1 MNQLTV
7 DVNDQIAVFLVELL
21 EHFLTADYADNTD
34 VSELILILFF
44 ISEIR
49 VIRGSMQSVLVE
61 LFENFAAARVYLMQA
76 LRHFGF
82 SLAIRCERRRAFH
95 FGIPIPCPT
104 SIRLAQAGRP

>member
-49 VIRGSMQSVLVE
+49 GSMQSVLVE
-61 LFENFAAARVYLMQA
+61 LFVNFAAARVYLVQTF
-76 LRHFGF
+76 RHLGF
-82 SLAIRCERRRAFH
+82 SLAIR
-95 FGIPIPCPT
+95 
-104 SIRLAQAGRP
+104 

>member
-44 ISEIR
+44 IR

-61 LFENFAAARVYLMQA
+61 LFVNFATARVYFMQT
-76 LRHFGF
+76 LRHFDF
-82 SLAIRCERRRAFH
+82 SLAIRYERRRAFR
-95 FGIPIPCPT
+95 FGIPILCPH
-104 SIRLAQAGRP
+104 SIRLARTWRP